1 MKDLESI
8 SRDLFDKIRSRF
20 SSVSIGNEEGAV
32 TNIPEDG
39 RFFEFNFPSDKSED
53 IKISLTLDEEGVVIL
68 YNSDDISGVNSL
80 RQTDWFNFLREIR
93 KFAKKRMLNFDVR
106 DLEKS
111 NLTKRDYK
119 FLSTDRKIQES
130 IYAKQYNKALRQL
143 KDEIAKEKQAAERE
157 NRTVKSVGLIANDVA
172 REYKNVQPRKLL
184 SMLTRKES
192 INESSMY
199 GTSKVSYQNIGDAR
213 IVIKHSVPIDTT
225 RSNQRSQK
233 IDSIYIESAEGEK
246 FKYPYRHLSGS
257 RAMTRH
263 VSQGGNPYDSFG
275 KHIIGLS
282 EELSKLNK
290 FKRYMN
296 KSSVVAEGL
305 DGYVEVVQ
313 ERISEI
319 KTSIDRLQRES
330 YYKEAFENFEE
341 RVFEEVPDDVKQDW
355 ISQLTIKSFNE
366 ELEEIFPYIY
376 GLVQER
382 TTKKISPDD
391 FEEVAVT
398 EQSETEIVDE
408 YDAKIEDQLDELLGQ
423 FLEKNS
429 SEQPLSEYILSNFD
443 TNTGR
448 FSTDIDS
455 ILSSV
460 HEQYGEKYVNSAR
473 SFIENLCELTESKK
487 KL

>member
-1 MKDLESI
+1 MKDLDSI
-8 SRDLFDKIRSRF
+8 AKDLFDKIRSRF

-32 TNIPEDG
+32 TNIPEAG

-53 IKISLTLDEEGVVIL
+53 IKISLALNDDGVTVL

-80 RQTDWFNFLREIR
+80 RQTDWFNFLRELR
-93 KFAKKRMLNFDVR
+93 SFSKKRLLNFDVR

-111 NLTKRDYK
+111 NFTKRDYK
-119 FLSTDRKIQES
+119 FLSSDRKIDEGLFDR
-130 IYAKQYNKALRQL
+130 KQQYKQAVKRLQSEIE
-143 KDEIAKEKQAAERE
+143 KDKQAAKQEK
-157 NRTVKSVGLIANDVA
+157 RTIKPLGLIANDVA

-184 SMLTRKES
+184 SMLTNKES

-213 IVIKHSVPIDTT
+213 LVIKHSVPIDTT

-246 FKYPYRHLSGS
+246 FKYPYKHLSGS

-305 DGYVEVVQ
+305 DGYIEVVQ
-313 ERISEI
+313 ERIFEI

-408 YDAKIEDQLDELLGQ
+408 YDAKIEVQLDELLGQ

-429 SEQPLSEYILSNFD
+429 SEKPLSEYILSKFD
-443 TNTGR
+443 G
-448 FSTDIDS
+448 
-455 ILSSV
+455 SSKSFTV
-460 HEQYGEKYVNSAR
+460 GMNELLDDVKEQYGEKFVNPAR
-473 SFIENLCELTESKK
+473 NFVETLNSYLKS
-487 KL
+487 